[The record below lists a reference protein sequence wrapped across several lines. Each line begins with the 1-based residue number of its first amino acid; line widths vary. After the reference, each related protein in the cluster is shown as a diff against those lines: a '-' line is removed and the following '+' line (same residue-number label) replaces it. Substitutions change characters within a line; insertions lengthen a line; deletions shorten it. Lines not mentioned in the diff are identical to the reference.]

1 MFLGEIEEIL
11 DVIEPTQFKK
21 IEEPLFKQISK
32 CVSSSHF
39 QVWCFSKA
47 IFLLSYFFFSFVL
60 TFINISFRLQKG
72 HCTSGIMNIFLVW
85 LRRTLIKFCQLCLV
99 VCTKSPKNTGISKC
113 LMFTVILVFV
123 FLKLFV
129 ICSPNSCMKSY
140 TDWELIARLI
150 TSHSFILF
158 YTLYTYSFTRC
169 KYVYVLNFYLKL
181 QISPGV
187 GQSVVACYTSVWSNP
202 TGEPKLTFVEDAQIV
217 TVNVKLGWPT
227 ASHGVRGKLNV

>member
-47 IFLLSYFFFSFVL
+47 IFPLYYFFFTFVL

-85 LRRTLIKFCQLCLV
+85 LRRTLIKFCQLCLA

-113 LMFTVILVFV
+113 LSCSLL
-123 FLKLFV
+123 FLFIFNLFV
-129 ICSPNSCMKSY
+129 ICSPNLCMK
-140 TDWELIARLI
+140 TTQIGNL
-150 TSHSFILF
+150 SHSFILF
-158 YTLYTYSFTRC
+158 YTLHT
-169 KYVYVLNFYLKL
+169 
-181 QISPGV
+181 
-187 GQSVVACYTSVWSNP
+187 
-202 TGEPKLTFVEDAQIV
+202 
-217 TVNVKLGWPT
+217 
-227 ASHGVRGKLNV
+227 